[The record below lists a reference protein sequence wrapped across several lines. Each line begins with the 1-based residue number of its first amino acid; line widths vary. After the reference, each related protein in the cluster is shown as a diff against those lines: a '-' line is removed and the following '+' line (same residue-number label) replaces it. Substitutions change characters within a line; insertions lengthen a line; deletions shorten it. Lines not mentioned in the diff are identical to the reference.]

1 MSPYISS
8 AAWYNP
14 VSVNYYAGAYRS
26 IHGSEKLS
34 QTLASM
40 SQPSLAAVSVSP
52 DYNTRVFALAYSGN
66 INKAVVDIALAERG
80 VGTNIN
86 ITV

>member
-26 IHGSEKLS
+26 IHGSAMIS

-40 SQPSLAAVSVSP
+40 SRPSIAAVSVSP
-52 DYNTRVFALAYSGN
+52 DYNSKVFALAYSGN
-66 INKAVVDIALAERG
+66 YDNVVMERALADRG
-80 VGTNIN
+80 IGTNIN
-86 ITV
+86 IIA